1 MTPLSKFTITTA
13 ATILLSAPSMA
24 ADWFVGGGL
33 GFGQNDYSF
42 KSANGVELKDDD
54 NSAVFALRGGLYLT
68 PQQRLYATYN
78 YQSFDFASQ
87 HTGLVSY
94 DYLVPI
100 SHSKKLN
107 WFIGASAGFNY
118 TSPDM
123 GGSSSSDFV
132 WGGQT
137 GLSYHMSNG
146 LSTEVGYRYL
156 KQDYESINNA
166 GKLTLDNSQ
175 QLYFSLDYRF

>member
-1 MTPLSKFTITTA
+1 MTMNKFILTSAMTIF
-13 ATILLSAPSMA
+13 ICAPSMA

-33 GFGQNDYSF
+33 GGGQNDYSF
-42 KSANGVELKDDD
+42 KSVNGVDSTDDD
-54 NSAVFALRGGLYLT
+54 SSAVFMLRGGFYLT
-68 PQQRLYATYN
+68 PQQRLYATYS

-87 HTGLVSY
+87 HTGLLSY
-94 DYLVPI
+94 DYLVPLNR
-100 SHSKKLN
+100 SNKLN

-123 GGSSSSDFV
+123 GGSSSSDFA

-137 GLSYHMSNG
+137 GLSYHMSNR

-175 QLYFSLDYRF
+175 QVYLSLDYRF